1 MKQPK
6 LPHAIANSI
15 LRNIA
20 GRKIKEGTRL
30 KTQSVADEFG
40 VSRSPVRVALEI
52 LDGKKVLRR
61 ELNKGY
67 FVTEEAL
74 RIAEEADL
82 ADDYQDMDGIY
93 DRFVNDWL
101 NDRISNE
108 VNESSLRKFYDIT
121 ASRANSIMFRAVH
134 EGWAERKPGYG
145 WRLREVAKTEEAFNQ
160 IYRFRLL
167 IEPAALLEPGFTLDH
182 KAIERLREDQ
192 EGIRGLDVADIKMF
206 DQLERGSQFHAE
218 LARMS
223 GNLMFHFGV
232 IRANKMRRLLE
243 YRAPIDKERLVIQ
256 CAEHLEILDLIEAGD
271 MTEASFKMR
280 IHLDGALNFKRRS
293 IPFGANS
300 KM

>member
-6 LPHAIANSI
+6 LPQAIANSI

-20 GRKIKEGTRL
+20 AGKIKVGSHL

-40 VSRSPVRVALEI
+40 VSRSPVRVALEA
-52 LDGKKVLRR
+52 LEGQKALRR

-67 FVTEEAL
+67 YVTSDAL
-74 RIAEEADL
+74 KIAAEMDL
-82 ADDYQDMDGIY
+82 AVDYRDMDGAY
-93 DRFVNDWL
+93 DQFVNDWL
-101 NDRISNE
+101 NDRIPNE
-108 VNESSLRKFYDIT
+108 MTETSLRKRYDVT
-121 ASRANSIMFRAVH
+121 RSRANSIMFRAVH

-167 IEPAALLEPGFTLDH
+167 IEPAALLEPGFTLDQ
-182 KAIERLREDQ
+182 KAVARLREDQ
-192 EGIRGLDVADIKMF
+192 EEVLHIDASDIKKF

-243 YRAPIDKERLVIQ
+243 YRAPIDKDRFVVE
-256 CAEHLEILDLIEAGD
+256 CTEHLEILDLVEAGE

-280 IHLDGALNFKRRS
+280 IHLDGALKYKRQS
-293 IPFGANS
+293 IPFGKN
-300 KM
+300 